1 MKMYANDYLLPE
13 KQNLSFIGP
22 KKQNF
27 FWHVCSQSHVTNYNT
42 IVAIFLV
49 FRS

>member
-22 KKQNF
+22 NKQNF
-27 FWHVCSQSHVTNYNT
+27 FGMYAHNHMLRIT
-42 IVAIFLV
+42 IL
-49 FRS
+49 